1 MFEFSICRASDFD
14 GRPCEEA
21 YRVEGRRGWYIR
33 FNDMM
38 EVMAFIRR
46 IDSPNGVIISEDHLS
61 PADCRG
67 DSGMEIIIYDDY
79 ME

>member
-1 MFEFSICRASDFD
+1 MFEFRIYRASDSD
-14 GRPCEEA
+14 GCPCEEA

-46 IDSPNGVIISEDHLS
+46 EGHIILDEDTLW
-61 PADCRG
+61 
-67 DSGMEIIIYDDY
+67 IYDDY